1 MLNLRSYI
9 FILFIYLF
17 LAMLSLRC
25 CMGFSLV
32 MVSGGYF
39 LVAVLRF
46 LIVAA
51 SLGESTL

>member
-39 LVAVLRF
+39 LVAVLRL
-46 LIVAA
+46 LIVVA
-51 SLGESTL
+51 SLGEPTL